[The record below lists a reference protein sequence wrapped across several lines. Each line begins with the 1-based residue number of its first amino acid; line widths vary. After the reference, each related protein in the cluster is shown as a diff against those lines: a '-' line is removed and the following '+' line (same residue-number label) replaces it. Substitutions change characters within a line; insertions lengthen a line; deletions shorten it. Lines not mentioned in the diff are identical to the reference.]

1 MKTKY
6 LIYVTYVILLAFII
20 LTVYFSLSNA
30 RDKTNSKQH
39 LQIIR
44 NLAKLRF
51 ESKIDSSFDQIPK
64 YYINLDRSKDR
75 NIVMKEEIA
84 KYNVKNIERFPAVD
98 GKLLK
103 SVNKGEINGY
113 TYQVNVKENYER
125 NELGC
130 TLSHL
135 LLISKIY
142 DLNLDHA
149 LILEDDMHFSFSPY
163 WEKSIG
169 VLISE
174 IPKDWDLLY
183 LGHSGKINFS
193 KSLKINKIDYN
204 IPGAFSYL
212 ISRKGCKKIIDLFFE
227 DKNSI
232 LIKDEG
238 INIDTYLLTNLD
250 RYTIS
255 NNYFSNCNPLIDSTI
270 REGYTDISL
279 DQLLKLTNYYL
290 KKKEQQNE
298 V

>member
-20 LTVYFSLSNA
+20 LTVYFSLSNS

-113 TYQVNVKENYER
+113 TYQVKNSISFSQF
-125 NELGC
+125 GA

-135 LLISKIY
+135 LLIKKIH
-142 DLNLDHA
+142 DLNLDYA
-149 LILEDDMHFSFSPY
+149 LIMEDDMHFSLAPY
-163 WEKSIG
+163 WEKSIQD
-169 VLISE
+169 LISQTS
-174 IPKDWDLLY
+174 KDWELLY
-183 LGHSGKINFS
+183 LTYSNKDFFKKRETIIFS
-193 KSLKINKIDYN
+193 EKNVG
-204 IPGAFSYL
+204 GACAYL
-212 ISRKGCKKIIDLFFE
+212 ISKKGCQVLVNKFFKNNQIIINTDTPRVDE
-227 DKNSI
+227 DI
-232 LIKDEG
+232 LG
-238 INIDTYLLTNLD
+238 IAKRKYAINPIYFINQNPVHET
-250 RYTIS
+250 TI
-255 NNYFSNCNPLIDSTI
+255 NND
-270 REGYTDISL
+270 GYTNSAL
-279 DQLLKLTNYYL
+279 EENLKLTNYYL